1 MSTSTTTGLKWYAL
15 QCLSNHESKV
25 ERYLAKY
32 KEENE
37 EFAQCLNKVLV
48 PIETVSEVKNG
59 KKRQRDRKFYPGYV
73 FVEMKLFDQVGI
85 LKKKPWYKIKETD
98 GVINFIG
105 KENPTPLAAD
115 EIGRILKQVNE
126 AEGKEVPKVKFT
138 QGELVKILD
147 GPFLNLTGEIEEID
161 PQKGWG
167 LIDESWNAMDMISR
181 YGGVDWFQ
189 LGDRDLG
196 THMYRTHR
204 LLQGASLSTV
214 TEEIANSLKVKVNIL
229 PVSDDSI
236 KTFVT
241 TSDLG
246 ELEFQEY
253 FVRHKHDLKVTEVH
267 FKGIENATPGP
278 NVIDEIQSAS
288 AIIIAPSNP
297 IVSISPILLVPGV
310 SEALQQKKG
319 STVAVSGI
327 INGKALKGPA
337 DRMLLDLGHEVSP
350 AGIAKIYQHLAS
362 KFVLDQADSEHTA
375 AIEKLGLRCLAT
387 ETMIPDQKESAKL
400 CSTILSTFFPEVIK
414 NES

>member
-1 MSTSTTTGLKWYAL
+1 VKSTIQKKVVV
-15 QCLSNHESKV
+15 LSGGV
-25 ERYLAKY
+25 GAAKL
-32 KEENE
+32 
-37 EFAQCLNKVLV
+37 LN
-48 PIETVSEVKNG
+48 G
-59 KKRQRDRKFYPGYV
+59 
-73 FVEMKLFDQVGI
+73 
-85 LKKKPWYKIKETD
+85 
-98 GVINFIG
+98 
-105 KENPTPLAAD
+105 
-115 EIGRILKQVNE
+115 
-126 AEGKEVPKVKFT
+126 
-138 QGELVKILD
+138 LVKVIDPSEITAIVNVADDTNLHGLHISPDLD
-147 GPFLNLTGEIEEID
+147 TVIYTLAGEID

-267 FKGIENATPGP
+267 FKGIENAKPGP
-278 NVIDEIQSAS
+278 KVIDEITNAS

-297 IVSISPILLVPGV
+297 IVSISPILSVPGI
-310 SEALQQKKG
+310 SEALQQKRN